1 MKKLVDEFLIKKS
14 TDKNYQ
20 YIQKWISARK
30 KNIVKF
36 DGDVEV
42 LVLEPIISD
51 FLGFQNDEMDIVDF
65 VESNTSLEKNEI
77 EKLPFNV
84 FVSLK
89 DEILRFT
96 LAKDEE
102 QEEKDENL
110 KKN

>member
-1 MKKLVDEFLIKKS
+1 MKRLIDEFLIKKS
-14 TDKNYQ
+14 TDKNFP

-30 KNIVKF
+30 KDIVKF

-51 FLGFQNDEMDIVDF
+51 FLEFQNGEMDIVDF
-65 VESNTSLEKNEI
+65 VESNTSLEKKEI

-89 DEILRFT
+89 DKIIDFT

-102 QEEKDENL
+102 QEGKDENL